1 MDRTVL
7 RRPTMASGDGGAAL
21 GAPAPDGPL
30 GNRWLFD
37 GAGGGF
43 RLLAFEADV
52 AGEPGVETVL
62 IGRGDDH
69 AGVLWQRYDAQPG
82 TVYLLRPDR
91 HVAARW
97 RRYDAQAV
105 RTALRRAM
113 AA

>member
-1 MDRTVL
+1 M
-7 RRPTMASGDGGAAL
+7 
-21 GAPAPDGPL
+21 
-30 GNRWLFD
+30 
-37 GAGGGF
+37 
-43 RLLAFEADV
+43 LAFEADV
-52 AGEPGVETVL
+52 AGEPGVETIM

-69 AGVLWQRYDAQPG
+69 AGVLWQRYEAQPG

-97 RRYDAQAV
+97 RHYDAQAV